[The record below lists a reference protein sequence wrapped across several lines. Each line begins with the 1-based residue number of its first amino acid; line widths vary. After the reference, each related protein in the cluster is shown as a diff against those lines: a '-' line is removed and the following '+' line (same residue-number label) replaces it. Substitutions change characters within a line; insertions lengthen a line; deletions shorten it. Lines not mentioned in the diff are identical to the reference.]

1 MPDMSH
7 THITTELLLLWLLT
21 LVPSIPLLLI
31 IFGFMKVLD
40 AKRFEVRTLLERGE
54 TLRKYLSA
62 YGARM
67 EIQAMPEESPEQL
80 ARRIASRLFQL
91 RYSIWEYIP
100 AAIFYIFVN
109 VVLVVLGLSFAGV
122 DFHLPIQMSFLVGN
136 AYLQDIVAGGIGA
149 LLWGIYESSER
160 YRFGDLSP
168 DVVYLSGA
176 GVLFSGS
183 VGAVVGAFVN
193 DRLAWTVA
201 FGLGVLGAS
210 FARSFVAAYAKKTL
224 HLAEAPNFEATPPLS
239 VLQGWNN
246 ELALKLARSGVTSIQ
261 ELACTNQF
269 QLFLRSNLEW
279 RVLLDLSD
287 QALLILYIGDGV
299 KKLYPLGIRSAVEL
313 AEFDWSEDDREFF
326 SGFGRDEAIRKIA
339 NTLETDELTV
349 RLLIRSISEDATVN
363 FLGELWSE
371 TTPEDDESAGQEEDK
386 EAPPDSS
393 RSDAASTAVDPQTSD
408 SSSNSD

>member
-1 MPDMSH
+1 MSH
-7 THITTELLLLWLLT
+7 ISRATELLLLWLLT
-21 LVPSIPLLLI
+21 LAPSVPLFLL

-40 AKRFEVRTLLERGE
+40 AKQFEVRTLLERGD

-62 YGARM
+62 YGAR
-67 EIQAMPEESPEQL
+67 ATVHARTEESQEQL
-80 ARRIASRLFQL
+80 ARRIANRLFQL
-91 RYSIWEYIP
+91 RYSLWEYFP
-100 AAIFYIFVN
+100 AVVFYIFVN
-109 VVLVVLGLSFAGV
+109 VVLVALALSFAGV
-122 DFHLPIQMSFLVGN
+122 DLGLPIPMTYLRGN
-136 AYLQDIVAGGIGA
+136 AYLQDIVAGGVGA
-149 LLWGIYESSER
+149 LLWGIYELSER

-210 FARSFVAAYAKKTL
+210 FARSFVVEYAKKTL
-224 HLAEAPNFEATPPLS
+224 HLSAAPNFEATPSLS
-239 VLQGWNN
+239 LLQGWNT
-246 ELALKLARSGVTSIQ
+246 ELSQKLARAGVTSMQ

-287 QALLILYIGDGV
+287 QALLILYIGDSV
-299 KKLYPLGIRSAVEL
+299 KRLYPLGIRSAVEL
-313 AEFDWSEDDREFF
+313 AEFDWSEKDQEFF
-326 SGFGRDEAIRKIA
+326 SGFSRDEAIRKIA
-339 NTLETDELTV
+339 ETLEVDQLTA

-371 TTPEDDESAGQEEDK
+371 TTPDEDDGDEDK
-386 EAPPDSS
+386 EPPAAQGKN
-393 RSDAASTAVDPQTSD
+393 RIAASITHDPQGADLSQQ
-408 SSSNSD
+408 SSN